1 MSDSAQI
8 PSYQTEMS
16 AGMDIAA
23 CLDNPLV
30 LKQFE
35 RAVVPTGLAVEV
47 PAGYEVQVRA
57 RSGLA
62 ANHGISLVNGV
73 GTIDADYRGEIGI
86 ILINL
91 GRENFVINNGERI
104 AQLVVLK
111 IEQPKITELKKLSRT
126 TRNKKGYGS
135 TGK

>member
-23 CLDNPLV
+23 CLDKPLV

-47 PAGYEVQVRA
+47 PAGHEVQVRA